1 MAFIFGGLKDLTVKY
16 YAITFLGGPIIIR
29 PVGPHFMKKKLI
41 FQSLVTSKLLEIA
54 IYIK

>member
-1 MAFIFGGLKDLTVKY
+1 MKY
-16 YAITFLGGPIIIR
+16 PAIAFLGGPIIIR

-54 IYIK
+54 IYIKKRKVKD